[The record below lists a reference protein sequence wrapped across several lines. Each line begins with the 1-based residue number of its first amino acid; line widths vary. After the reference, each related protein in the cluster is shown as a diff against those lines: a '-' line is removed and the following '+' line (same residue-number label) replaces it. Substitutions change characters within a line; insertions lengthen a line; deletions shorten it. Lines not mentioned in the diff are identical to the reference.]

1 MGSMKNKAQAQT
13 PADFPSK
20 LTLCDI
26 LEAEFIEVVNK
37 GKEIADKEYQALKK
51 VHLDAV
57 REFEKRWLPDLNQRE
72 QHKNAAKKKPD
83 DAESQAKEDAA
94 RQAQQQQCDELD
106 KPRLRRL
113 LEILRT
119 KPRSA
124 LCFSGGG
131 IRSATFCLGVM
142 QGLSHHSLL
151 QEFDYLSTVSG
162 GGYIGSWLSAW
173 RRRIGRTD
181 GIQEIEANLCAKPQE
196 TLDGERSEIGH
207 LRSYSNYLS
216 PRLGFLSADTW
227 TLAAT
232 VIRNMFLN
240 WMILVP
246 IFAAALLIPRLA
258 LDTAEALPANPIGL
272 GVLLVLG
279 LCAAVVSVARI
290 GRYLPSFQQKECTE
304 QIYLKTVLLPLSV
317 SAVLLSTFWAGWI
330 RAGYPIWE
338 SGYLFLG
345 AMLHCAGWFFVSDS
359 GRAYVKKMESVAG
372 AGKFLAAFSTGFSEV
387 AKTRD
392 KWFAIAA
399 AGTGLAGGWIAY
411 EIATSEAFQPK
422 EHPELVVCL
431 AFPLVMAIYFLATTL
446 FIGFTSTKTDD
457 QDREWWAR
465 SGGWILIVATAWAAA
480 SALVIGGQSLVHHGM
495 VKTAAAGGIGGIAS
509 GIFGSLVGMSGKTG
523 KNDDAATLA
532 ALPLSQKML
541 NYAAKL
547 APLVFLLALLLGI
560 SVLAEIILWKK
571 VVPPLESHP
580 IHAFAEWTERNTPLP
595 LLSWGGSV
603 GTGLGTAKS
612 WTDSIFQPLEA
623 DLHTRQMFWTERHLR
638 WIQDRLWLPVIPLRA
653 APYATL
659 GLILLAAGLGMLM
672 SRFVNVNTF
681 SLHAM
686 YRNRL
691 IRAYL
696 GAARSEERE
705 ETMNRFTGF
714 DEADNFPIHT
724 VPAGKPFHVV
734 NMCLNLV
741 HGQRLAWQERKAETF
756 TASRLHAGSARLGYQ
771 RSDTYGNKPDEHDR
785 NPQQHTGITL
795 GTAMAISGAAAS
807 PNMGYHSSPLLTFLM
822 TFFNARL
829 GWWLANPDYPGR
841 PYWSDR
847 GPKSAL
853 NSLFAEALGNTD
865 DKNPYVYLSD
875 GGHFENLGLY
885 EMVLR
890 RCHIIVVIDA
900 GADPQY
906 QFEDLANAIRKIRV
920 DLGVTIHFD
929 KPLAMRPGMAKGNVH
944 VAIGK
949 IHYECVDDGERS
961 HDWLIYIK
969 PVLDPTLSVDLD
981 QYHSAHADFPQ
992 QSTLN
997 QFFDES
1003 QFESYRRL
1011 GLETIEN
1018 ICGRIGGM
1026 DLDAFVTAARKHSR
1040 EPKHG
1045 PHIRAGC

>member
-1 MGSMKNKAQAQT
+1 MKNRAQGQT

-26 LEAEFIEVVNK
+26 LEAEFVETVNQ
-37 GKEIADKEYQALKK
+37 GKEIADKDYQALKQA
-51 VHLDAV
+51 HLDAV
-57 REFEKRWLPDLNQRE
+57 EELEKLSQPDPQR
-72 QHKNAAKKKPD
+72 KKKRKD
-83 DAESQAKEDAA
+83 SASQAERDAA
-94 RQAQQQQCDELD
+94 LQAKRKECDGLD
-106 KPRLRRL
+106 QPRLRRL
-113 LEILRT
+113 MEILRT

-151 QEFDYLSTVSG
+151 KQFDYLSTVSG

-173 RRRIGRTD
+173 RRRIGASD
-181 GIQEIEANLCAKPQE
+181 GIREIEASLCAKPLE
-196 TLDGERSEIGH
+196 TLDGERAEIGH
-207 LRSYSNYLS
+207 LRAYSNYLS

-246 IFAAALLIPRLA
+246 ILAAALLVPRLA
-258 LDTAEALPANPIGL
+258 LDTVEALPRNPIGL
-272 GVLLVLG
+272 GALLVMG
-279 LCAAVVSVARI
+279 LWAAVFSVGRI
-290 GRYLPSFQQKECTE
+290 GRYLPSFQKRECTE
-304 QIYLKTVLLPLSV
+304 TIYLRTVLLPLSA
-317 SAVLLSTFWAGWI
+317 SAVLLTTFWAGWI
-330 RAGYPIWE
+330 RAGYPIGLI
-338 SGYLFLG
+338 GYLAFG
-345 AMLHCAGWFFVSDS
+345 AMLHCSGWFFTSDS
-359 GRAYVKKMESVAG
+359 GRAYVKQMDSGAG
-372 AGKFLAAFSTGFSEV
+372 ARNVLAAFTTGFTQV
-387 AKTRD
+387 AKTDD

-399 AGTGLAGGWIAY
+399 AGTGLAGGWAAY
-411 EIATSEAFQPK
+411 GIATLEAFNPT
-422 EHPELVVCL
+422 EHPKLVVCL
-431 AFPLVMAIYFLATTL
+431 SFPLVMGIYFLATAL

-465 SGGWILIVATAWAAA
+465 SGGWILIVATVWAGA
-480 SALVIGGQSLVHHGM
+480 SALVIGGHYLVRFAM
-495 VKTAAAGGIGGIAS
+495 VKTAATGGIAGIAS
-509 GIFGSLVGMSGKTG
+509 GIFGSLFGKSDQSGK
-523 KNDDAATLA
+523 DDDPETLA
-532 ALPLSQKML
+532 ALPLSQRML

-560 SVLAEIILWKK
+560 SALAEIILWKEL
-571 VVPPLESHP
+571 VPLFRSHP
-580 IHAFAEWTERNTPLP
+580 VYGMAQWMEKYTPASVLGGLDFVRTELSHAGRAVKEAVDSVL
-595 LLSWGGSV
+595 GS
-603 GTGLGTAKS
+603 LR
-612 WTDSIFQPLEA
+612 A
-623 DLHTRQMFWTERHLR
+623 DLDSRQMFWSEGRLK
-638 WIQDRLWLPVIPLRA
+638 WIQDRLWLPVIPLEA
-653 APYATL
+653 GPYATVV
-659 GLILLAAGLGMLM
+659 LILLAVGLGSLM
-672 SRFVNVNTF
+672 ARFVNVNTF

-696 GAARSEERE
+696 GAARSEDRE
-705 ETMNRFTGF
+705 KTMNHFTGF

-756 TASRLHAGSARLGYQ
+756 TVSRLHAGSARLGYQ
-771 RSDTYGNKPDEHDR
+771 RSKTYGNQPDEHDR
-785 NPQQHTGITL
+785 NPRQHEGITL

-829 GWWLANPDYPGR
+829 GWWLANPGDAGR
-841 PYWSDR
+841 GLWSDR
-847 GPKSAL
+847 GPKSAMT
-853 NSLFAEALGNTD
+853 SLIAEALGNTD

-885 EMVLR
+885 EMALR
-890 RCHIIVVIDA
+890 RCHIIVVVDA
-900 GADPQY
+900 GADPRY

-949 IHYECVDDGERS
+949 IHYECIDGGEPRDDT
-961 HDWLIYIK
+961 LIYIK

-997 QFFDES
+997 QFFDEA

-1011 GLETIEN
+1011 GLETIDN
-1018 ICGRIGGM
+1018 ICDKLEDI
-1026 DLDAFVTAARKHSR
+1026 DLGEFAKAARKHSR
-1040 EPKHG
+1040 EPKHAG
-1045 PHIRAGC
+1045 PHIRVGC